1 MYDAVLDEQMS
12 TDILFTSLVL
22 ETGLPFDYFERLD
35 MQHLGNIVGFRS
47 GQSKVQERAARRQK
61 RGLPAD

>member
-1 MYDAVLDEQMS
+1 
-12 TDILFTSLVL
+12 
-22 ETGLPFDYFERLD
+22 

-47 GQSKVQERAARRQK
+47 GQAKVQERAARRQK